1 MDSQEFVKKLT
12 EAQDLMSKENYANAI
27 AILEELKKIEENGD
41 FDYSLTHKLYQLIS
55 NSKSLFNQQKI
66 LKFIKLLSKKE
77 KIISIEKLLGV
88 VSKEIDI
95 KIDILRR
102 EIELL
107 ILRGLISCNFD
118 GNTLKFF

>member
-1 MDSQEFVKKLT
+1 MESQEFVKKLI
-12 EAQDLMSKENYANAI
+12 EAQELMAKENYKDAI

-66 LKFIKLLSKKE
+66 LKFIKILSKKE
-77 KIISIEKLLGV
+77 KTISVDKLLEV

-95 KIDILRR
+95 KMDILRR

-118 GNTLKFF
+118 GNILKFL

>member
-1 MDSQEFVKKLT
+1 MNSQEFVKKLT
-12 EAQDLMSKENYANAI
+12 EAQNLMSKENYKDAI

-55 NSKSLFNQQKI
+55 NSRSLLNQQKI
-66 LKFIKLLSKKE
+66 LKFIKIISKKE
-77 KIISIEKLLGV
+77 KIISIGKLFEV
-88 VSKEIDI
+88 ISKEIDI
-95 KIDILRR
+95 KMDILRR

-118 GNTLKFF
+118 GNSLKFL

>member
-1 MDSQEFVKKLT
+1 MESQEFVKKLT
-12 EAQDLMSKENYANAI
+12 EAQELMSKENYKDAI

-66 LKFIKLLSKKE
+66 LKFIKILSKKE
-77 KIISIEKLLGV
+77 KNISIDKLLEV

-95 KIDILRR
+95 KMDILRR

-118 GNTLKFF
+118 GNTLKFL

>member
-1 MDSQEFVKKLT
+1 MDSQEFAKKLT
-12 EAQDLMSKENYANAI
+12 EAQELMSRENYKHAI

-55 NSKSLFNQQKI
+55 NYKSLFNQQKI
-66 LKFIKLLSKKE
+66 LKFIKILSKKE
-77 KIISIEKLLGV
+77 KTISVDKLLEV

-95 KIDILRR
+95 KMDILRR

-118 GNTLKFF
+118 GNILKFL